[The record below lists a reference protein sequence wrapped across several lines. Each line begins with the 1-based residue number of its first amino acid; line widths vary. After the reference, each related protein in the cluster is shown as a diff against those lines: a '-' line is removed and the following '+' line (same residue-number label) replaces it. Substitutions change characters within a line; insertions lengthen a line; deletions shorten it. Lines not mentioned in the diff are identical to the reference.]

1 VAEVQRSSRGRGNAD
16 PFDPNSAP
24 NEAAMQF
31 LTDGVSL
38 EQAVA
43 RITQIMGD

>member
-1 VAEVQRSSRGRGNAD
+1 
-16 PFDPNSAP
+16 
-24 NEAAMQF
+24 MQF

-43 RITQIMGD
+43 RITQIMGDWLSAETAALGHCGFGGLGFPC